1 MWPKFLPLP
10 STLLLSGTVA
20 LSGYGYIT
28 APKTSSSQSGTE
40 MVSEPVA
47 TSDEKPGFE
56 RSYKPAVY
64 YQAITE
70 RPLFSAERRP
80 ISLAPVEV
88 IQEVTEEPEPIEIIP
103 EPEPVIQIN
112 FTLHGT
118 MVLNGNNMALIG
130 ADEASPVWV
139 KQNALISGWT
149 LREIT
154 PEVVKLHRDS
164 DIIELFL
171 YEEDR

>member
-1 MWPKFLPLP
+1 MWPKFFPLP
-10 STLLLSGTVA
+10 STLLLSGA
-20 LSGYGYIT
+20 LILLGYGYVRTPQKI
-28 APKTSSSQSGTE
+28 PPQSPAE
-40 MVSEPVA
+40 MTPEPLA
-47 TSDEKPGFE
+47 TSGENLIFA

-70 RPLFSAERRP
+70 RPIFSAERRP
-80 ISLAPVEV
+80 ISQTPVEIIETVVTESEPVEV
-88 IQEVTEEPEPIEIIP
+88 LPEPQPI
-103 EPEPVIQIN
+103 IQIN

-118 MVLNGNNMALIG
+118 MVLNGNNMALVG
-130 ADEASPVWV
+130 VDEASPVWV

-149 LREIT
+149 LREVT
-154 PEVVKLHRDS
+154 PKLVKLHRDS